1 MDYITELSKEHS
13 LAVTN
18 RVAQAIG
25 KDSSEL
31 KKIIDILY
39 NEKAPLPVRAS
50 WVLTAIQ
57 DKQPELLEPFIP
69 LFLDTIHRFTAEGIR
84 RHIAYVLAEQEIDE
98 NYHGELL
105 IQCYKL
111 MNSPKESVA
120 VKVHAM
126 QAIANVAIKNP
137 DLKKEFKA
145 AIELQLPQTT
155 AAFHARAKKVYKD
168 LKL

>member
-1 MDYITELSKEHS
+1 MDYIKELSKEHS

-18 RVAQAIG
+18 LVAKAIG
-25 KDSSEL
+25 KDSTEF

-39 NEKAPLPVRAS
+39 NEKAPFPLRAS
-50 WVLTAIQ
+50 WVLTVVN
-57 DKQPELLEPFIP
+57 DSQPQLLEPFIP

-84 RHIAYVLAEQEIDE
+84 RHIAYVLAEQDIDE

-105 IQCYKL
+105 IKCYKL

-126 QAIANVAIKNP
+126 QAIAKVAIKNP
-137 DLKKEFKA
+137 DLKKELKE
-145 AIELQLPQTT
+145 AIEIQLTQTT
-155 AAFHARAKKVYKD
+155 TAFHARAKKVYKD